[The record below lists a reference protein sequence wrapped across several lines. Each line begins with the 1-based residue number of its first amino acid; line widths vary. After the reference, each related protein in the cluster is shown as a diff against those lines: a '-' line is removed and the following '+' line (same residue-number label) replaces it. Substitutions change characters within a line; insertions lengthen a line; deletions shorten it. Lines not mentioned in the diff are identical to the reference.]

1 MQTYIY
7 ESKVDERGSVDFRTK
22 IPELKGQR
30 IKLIVLPEAE
40 TEGNITLQEMLRAV
54 DQDWKE
60 WLAPEEDIYEDY
72 RKYIPQR

>member
-1 MQTYIY
+1 MQTYTY
-7 ESKVDERGSVDFRTK
+7 EGKVDETGLVNFKTK
-22 IPELKGQR
+22 IPEIKGQR

-40 TEGNITLQEMLRAV
+40 TEGNITLHEMLRAV

-60 WLAPEEDIYEDY
+60 WSDPEEDIYEEY

>member
-1 MQTYIY
+1 MQTYTY
-7 ESKVDERGSVDFRTK
+7 EGKVDETGSVNFKAK

-60 WLAPEEDIYEDY
+60 WLDPEEDIYEEY

>member
-1 MQTYIY
+1 MQTYTY
-7 ESKVDERGSVDFRTK
+7 EVKVDERGLVDFKIR

-30 IKLIVLPEAE
+30 IKVIVLSKSDI
-40 TEGNITLQEMLRAV
+40 EGNITLQEMLRAV

-60 WLAPEEDIYEDY
+60 WLDPEEDIYEEY

>member
-1 MQTYIY
+1 MQTYTY
-7 ESKVDERGSVDFRTK
+7 EGKVDERGSVDFKTK

-30 IKLIVLPEAE
+30 IKLIVLAEAE
-40 TEGNITLQEMLRAV
+40 NEGNITLQEMLRAV

-60 WLAPEEDIYEDY
+60 WLAPEEDIYEEY